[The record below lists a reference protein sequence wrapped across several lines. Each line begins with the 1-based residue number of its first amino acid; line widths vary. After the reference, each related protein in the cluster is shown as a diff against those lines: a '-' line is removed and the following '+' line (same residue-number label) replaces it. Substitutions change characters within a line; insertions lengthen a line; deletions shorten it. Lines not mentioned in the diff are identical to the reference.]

1 MKSALQSIQERL
13 DACEKEVLE
22 LEAMNN
28 QIKEAL
34 DTVPF
39 MPRHRRIIEA
49 TCLQC
54 AQEIAVLRSKVKC

>member
-1 MKSALQSIQERL
+1 MNSYLQSIRERL
-13 DACEKEVLE
+13 DSCKKDVLE

-39 MPRHRRIIEA
+39 MP
-49 TCLQC
+49 
-54 AQEIAVLRSKVKC
+54 